1 MFLGDNHWIFWT
13 FTFKLILLTF
23 KLILLLWNKYS
34 KKLVK
39 ETEDLFLIEST
50 MTENPTFPYNTA
62 LSKALSNVRR
72 NRTRRTKWIYHK

>member
-23 KLILLLWNKYS
+23 KLILVLWNKYS

-39 ETEDLFLIEST
+39 KNWGPFSIEST
-50 MTENPTFPYNTA
+50 MTEDATFPYNTA

-72 NRTRRTKWIYHK
+72 SRIRRAKWTYHK